1 MGLRELTFIS
11 MDLSQSNTPGRGDIP
26 LGRILEDGILHDS
39 RQGQHDVL
47 IYKSAL
53 LCVLIGPVSGIPAR
67 DGSCCRFPHCVF
79 PCSFIQY
86 RHHHIFPSYP
96 GNYDV

>member
-39 RQGQHDVL
+39 RQGQHDVVQT
-47 IYKSAL
+47 I
-53 LCVLIGPVSGIPAR
+53 IP
-67 DGSCCRFPHCVF
+67 DL
-79 PCSFIQY
+79 
-86 RHHHIFPSYP
+86 
-96 GNYDV
+96 